1 MEHVIEAF
9 IIIEDIAGIEK
20 EARVISPALG
30 ALVYIDVGG
39 GHGADL
45 QKSDSA

>member
-1 MEHVIEAF
+1 LEHVIEAF

-30 ALVYIDVGG
+30 ALIYIDVGWN
-39 GHGADL
+39 HRADL
-45 QKSDSA
+45 QNSDLA